1 MAFNDNELN
10 DMQYKLTLKYDNR
23 TYLKYYCSLIKI
35 KNNFIFSFFYNNDY
49 NSKIIKYLI
58 NKIYLLILIVF

>member
-35 KNNFIFSFFYNNDY
+35 KNNFIFPFF
-49 NSKIIKYLI
+49 IIMIIIQK
-58 NKIYLLILIVF
+58 